1 MNDILK
7 YIGYGVLAVVIYEII
22 KYLLKK
28 RVTNDKI
35 LIPVS
40 MVLAIVVMVIIECV
54 EAWCR

>member
-7 YIGYGVLAVVIYEII
+7 YVGYGVLAVVIYEII

-40 MVLAIVVMVIIECV
+40 MVLAIVVTVIIECV
-54 EAWCR
+54 EVWCR

>member
-40 MVLAIVVMVIIECV
+40 MVLAIVVTVIIECV